1 MKSSRAKPFLIALG
15 FGAFAVLSILLKNEL
30 RKDTSPLEQFPLGK
44 PMPDFALQDLQ
55 GKEFTLSQTEP
66 QEKVI
71 LVNFWASWCA
81 PCRLEMPGFEKMYQ
95 KDGSKGFLIVG
106 IDEDSEPDKL
116 AAYLKEHPVSF
127 PILAD
132 PNGTLAKK
140 FKIESLPTS
149 ILVSSQGKI
158 LSVVEGM
165 DPYMDYRVQGILKP
179 PKVEDVAGVSAG
191 TVGVT
196 VMKGETS
203 EDKK

>member
-1 MKSSRAKPFLIALG
+1 MKSRRAKPFLIVLG
-15 FGAFAVLSILLKNEL
+15 FGVFAVLSILLKNEL

-44 PMPDFALQDLQ
+44 PMPEFALQDLQ
-55 GKEFTLSQTEP
+55 GKEFALSKVEP

-71 LVNFWASWCA
+71 LINFWASWCA
-81 PCRLEMPGFEKMYQ
+81 PCRLEMPGFEKMYK
-95 KDGSKGFLIVG
+95 KDGPKGFLILG
-106 IDEDSEPDKL
+106 IDEDTEPDKL

-127 PILAD
+127 PILTD
-132 PNGTLAKK
+132 PSGALAKK

-165 DPYMDYRVQGILKP
+165 DPYMDYRVQGILQP
-179 PKVEDVAGVSAG
+179 AKVEDVAGVSAG
-191 TVGVT
+191 TVGVSVIKEEAT
-196 VMKGETS
+196 